1 MSVQNRTQVLDPMK
15 YALVAA
21 AATLFAS
28 TATAADAPANQ
39 RIELKNSAGAAIGS
53 ATLANAPKGV
63 LMRIELKGA
72 APGWHGLHFHEKGD
86 CSKSDFT
93 SAGGHVHG
101 GPTMVHGLLNP
112 EANEAG
118 DLPNLHVAADGTANA
133 EIFSTFVSLGGID
146 GRQNLAD
153 SDGSAIVIHA
163 NADDHKTQP
172 IGGAGARI
180 ACGVIAGG

>member
-1 MSVQNRTQVLDPMK
+1 MSVRFRTQVLDPMK
-15 YALVAA
+15 YALVAL
-21 AATLFAS
+21 AATLFAG

-39 RIELKNSAGAAIGS
+39 RIELKNSAGAAIGT

-63 LMRIELKGA
+63 LLRIELKGV

-112 EANEAG
+112 DANEAG
-118 DLPNLHVAADGTANA
+118 DLPNIFVTADGSANA
-133 EIFSTFVSLGGID
+133 ELIKLLARALEVRNRDVEIAVGASSRSKVVAVYGVSAAEARDRLG
-146 GRQNLAD
+146 R
-153 SDGSAIVIHA
+153 
-163 NADDHKTQP
+163 
-172 IGGAGARI
+172 ARR
-180 ACGVIAGG
+180 